1 MHWWISKKEAYVLL
15 NEHVSKGKNKAD
27 QNSASAQEMFRVLS
41 LCPAFS
47 LSSRDIL
54 DSA

>member
-1 MHWWISKKEAYVLL
+1 MQCQISKTEAFVLL
-15 NEHVSKGKNKAD
+15 NEHVSKGKNMVD
-27 QNSASAQEMFRVLS
+27 QNSASAQEMFRLLP